1 MSFQPCDCCGR
12 DDELFTNNEGV
23 VICIYGNKWTEI
35 EVSLQPEEN

>member
-23 VICIYGNKWTEI
+23 VCIYGNKWTEI